1 MFGSFQIDE
10 AKVIDFKELNPREQY
25 HYQFKKSDNLSSYTH
40 NPIGYSYI
48 IRIAATMF
56 PFLGNSES
64 LILFQVL
71 MHLFISLL
79 ILYQFR
85 TTNRFILIF
94 SIFYVCNPFILYF
107 VVLNYYYFW
116 QCIPGFMLIYI
127 ILSQP
132 KRQWIVIMCTTILL
146 FATLARPTI
155 LFLSLFTL
163 ILLYRKYS
171 VTFATL
177 TIAISTLFFILINK
191 PTEKIIWHTVYVGIG
206 AYPNSNVSYLSDNFG
221 YQLYR
226 DSTGTE
232 LNASLGGNYYDDSV
246 IKRYSEITKN
256 TAIGILKKDPALFIR
271 NALSNTFQCFSIGYV
286 KTNSP
291 ILNIIS
297 AILGLLYC
305 ILLWKSKQNF
315 IIVSILLYAFMFFVY
330 YPPIPAYL
338 FGAYILLVFS
348 FYNVLSYY
356 KPQFAPPITFKYPF

>member
-1 MFGSFQIDE
+1 
-10 AKVIDFKELNPREQY
+10 
-25 HYQFKKSDNLSSYTH
+25 
-40 NPIGYSYI
+40 
-48 IRIAATMF
+48 
-56 PFLGNSES
+56 
-64 LILFQVL
+64 
-71 MHLFISLL
+71 
-79 ILYQFR
+79 
-85 TTNRFILIF
+85 
-94 SIFYVCNPFILYF
+94 
-107 VVLNYYYFW
+107 
-116 QCIPGFMLIYI
+116 
-127 ILSQP
+127 
-132 KRQWIVIMCTTILL
+132 
-146 FATLARPTI
+146 
-155 LFLSLFTL
+155 
-163 ILLYRKYS
+163 
-171 VTFATL
+171 
-177 TIAISTLFFILINK
+177 LFFILINK